1 MRDLPLLSLSFNS
14 TSSRGHGTYV
24 DNDEVIASV
33 TGVIERVNK
42 LITVRALRTRYVER
56 GSMTGLLPTI
66 PRYSPEIG
74 DLVIGRITEVRIP
87 FPVYAQ
93 RSIMKQ
99 QGAT

>member
-42 LITVRALRTRYVER
+42 LITVRALQ
-56 GSMTGLLPTI
+56 
-66 PRYSPEIG
+66 
-74 DLVIGRITEVRIP
+74 IGRASCRERV
-87 FPVYAQ
+87 FLSV
-93 RSIMKQ
+93 
-99 QGAT
+99 